1 MTSVQTSFPTKHLV
15 TLPGLGPQHS
25 FLGDTVQPTVLNV
38 RTICCT
44 PVIPQNPLL
53 TKRRAPSPTEARVH
67 DLPSRQVSGA
77 QTQDDYWQAWTRG
90 RTDHGRWGEEQ
101 NEPGIC
107 LSHSKGQTPPTQL
120 HTRSSYLFTWCAPGE
135 RAGSLP
141 MPATRPFMRGGEQDA
156 EALCAVGCLQSPGIR
171 RPAFLSRVGP
181 LVPGRLTGAPSEP
194 GRPGPAGPYYR
205 GPRHAPSVDVDAA
218 PLSSEKEQEQFPK
231 TARLVSGDGRCRA
244 GRAAGV

>member
-1 MTSVQTSFPTKHLV
+1 MTSAQTSFPTKHLV

-38 RTICCT
+38 RTICRT

-53 TKRRAPSPTEARVH
+53 TKRRAPSPTDVRVH

-90 RTDHGRWGEEQ
+90 RTDHGRWGEDQ

-120 HTRSSYLFTWCAPGE
+120 HTRSSYLFARLATD
-135 RAGSLP
+135 AGHTPVYAWRRTGRGS
-141 MPATRPFMRGGEQDA
+141 AVRGG
-156 EALCAVGCLQSPGIR
+156 LSPEPWNSASSVPEPRGAPRPRPSHAGR
-171 RPAFLSRVGP
+171 RPSQEDQAQ
-181 LVPGRLTGAPSEP
+181 PGLTT
-194 GRPGPAGPYYR
+194 AGL
-205 GPRHAPSVDVDAA
+205 AT
-218 PLSSEKEQEQFPK
+218 L
-231 TARLVSGDGRCRA
+231 LL
-244 GRAAGV
+244 